1 MNNNLKLLLAF
12 VISLAGSIFLLNV
25 FAGLSFD
32 IPSQAFQ
39 MYMYASVISIIST
52 VMVWIF
58 NQKEHPAGLRL
69 LFFTE
74 MWERFSYYG
83 MRGLLIL
90 YLTKS
95 YLEGGLGFSD
105 DNAGLIY
112 GIYTGLVYLTP
123 ILGGWIAD
131 NYIGQRRAITIGG
144 ILMALGQF
152 SLASQLGLVTFYAG
166 LGLLIIGNGFFKPN
180 ISIIVGQLYDNHD
193 VRKDGAFNIFYMGI
207 NLGAFLAPLVCGLLA
222 EDIMATKEVLAD
234 GSVKI
239 AHYGFQYGFL
249 AAGIGMTIGQILFNT
264 LGQKYLG
271 DKGLR
276 PQNKNVA
283 AGDIVDN
290 MGSATAGPGL
300 SKPEKDRTWVIII
313 LVAFVTFFWAGFEQ
327 AGGAFSLYTDKFINR
342 EVNGYLIP
350 TSFFQSVNPIFIV
363 MLAPL
368 FTLLWAFLNRKGKE
382 PNTPIKMGLGMILLG
397 LGFLLMVGAVMERGT
412 AGDNEAIK
420 ANIMWILGTY
430 LIHTCGELCLSPIGL
445 SMVTKLAPV
454 KLASMLMGVWFLSS
468 FIANNLAGLTVGFV
482 EKLGPFTIFA
492 GIAGFVIVLG
502 LVLISMN
509 KVLLKMMHGVR

>member
-1 MNNNLKLLLAF
+1 MNSNLKLLLAF
-12 VISLAGSIFLLNV
+12 VVSLAASIFLLNV
-25 FAGLSFD
+25 VAGMSFD
-32 IPSQAFQ
+32 DASQSFQ
-39 MYMYASVISIIST
+39 IYMYASVIAILTT

-95 YLEGGLGFSD
+95 YIEGGLGFSEE
-105 DNAGLIY
+105 NAGLVY

-123 ILGGWIAD
+123 IIGGWIAD
-131 NYIGQRRAITIGG
+131 NYIGQRKAITIGG

-152 SLASQLGLVTFYAG
+152 SLASEMGLGTFYAG

-180 ISIIVGQLYDNHD
+180 ISIIVGQLYRNDD
-193 VRKDGAFNIFYMGI
+193 PKKDGAFNIFYMGI
-207 NLGAFLAPLVCGLLA
+207 NLGAFLAPLVCGFLA
-222 EDIMATKEVLAD
+222 EDFMATKETLAD

-239 AHYGFQYGFL
+239 AKYGFQYGFL
-249 AAGIGMTIGQILFNT
+249 AAGIGMTIGQIMFNV

-271 DKGLR
+271 DKGLS

-283 AGDIVDN
+283 AGDIIDE
-290 MGSATAGPGL
+290 MGGTVSSGKL
-300 SKPEKDRTWVIII
+300 NKQEKDRTWVIII

-327 AGGAFSLYTDKFINR
+327 AGGTFSLYTDKYINR
-342 EVNGYLIP
+342 EVSNFLIP

-368 FTLLWAFLNRKGKE
+368 FTLLWGFLNKKGTE
-382 PNTPIKMGLGMILLG
+382 PNTPVKMGLGMILLG
-397 LGFLLMVGAVMERGT
+397 LGFLLMVGAVLQRGG
-412 AGDNEAIK
+412 AGTDETVK
-420 ANIMWILGTY
+420 AHILWMLGTY

-482 EKLGPFTIFA
+482 KDLGPMNIFA

-502 LVLISMN
+502 LVLIGMN
-509 KVLLKMMHGVR
+509 KMLLKMMHGVR

>member
-12 VISLAGSIFLLNV
+12 VISLAGSIFLMNV
-25 FAGLSFD
+25 FAGMSFD
-32 IPSQAFQ
+32 NASQAFQ
-39 MYMYASVISIIST
+39 MYMYSSVIAIITT

-95 YLEGGLGFSD
+95 FIEGGLGFSD

-112 GIYTGLVYLTP
+112 GVYTGLVYLTP

-131 NYIGQRRAITIGG
+131 NYIGQRKAITIGG

-152 SLASQLGLVTFYAG
+152 SLASQMGLGSFYAG

-180 ISIIVGQLYDNHD
+180 ISIIVGQLYDNND
-193 VRKDGAFNIFYMGI
+193 PRKDGAFNIFYMGI
-207 NLGAFLAPLVCGLLA
+207 NLGAFLAPLVCGFLA
-222 EDIMATKEVLAD
+222 EDFMATKETLAD

-239 AHYGFQYGFL
+239 SKYAFQYGFL
-249 AAGIGMTIGQILFNT
+249 AAGIGMTIGQILFNM

-276 PQNKNVA
+276 PQNKNVE
-283 AGDIVDN
+283 AGDIVDD
-290 MGSATAGPGL
+290 MGKVTSGNGL
-300 SKPEKDRTWVIII
+300 NKEEKDRTWVIII
-313 LVAFVTFFWAGFEQ
+313 LVAFVTSFWAGFEQ
-327 AGGAFSLYTDKFINR
+327 AGGAFSLYTDKFIDR
-342 EVNGYLIP
+342 EVSGYLIP

-368 FTLLWAFLNRKGKE
+368 FTLLWAYLNRNGKE

-397 LGFLLMVGAVMERGT
+397 LGFLLMVGAVMERGN
-412 AGDNEAIK
+412 AGSDEAIK
-420 ANIMWILGTY
+420 ANIMWMLGTY

-468 FIANNLAGLTVGFV
+468 FVANNLAGLTVGFV
-482 EKLGPFTIFA
+482 EKLGPYTIFA

-502 LVLISMN
+502 LILISLN